1 MLVSNYMT
9 KKNIIVSV
17 ALFLK
22 EINAASFKVWVQV
35 RLEAGPLFGLLEFP
49 GGKIEDG
56 ETPETAARREVLE
69 EVGIEIPTDSPVVLF
84 KYQDYSTDLKNI
96 CLFVFLSNFDQLPHE
111 KGQWLEVT
119 YHHKSSPFEGKIPP
133 INHVILDDL
142 AVYIQ
147 SQFNAGMIGSLW
159 QM

>member
-1 MLVSNYMT
+1 MT
-9 KKNIIVSV
+9 KKNIIVSI

-22 EINAASFKVWVQV
+22 EITADGFRVWVQV
-35 RLEAGPLFGLLEFP
+35 RLEQGPLFGLLEFP

-56 ETPETAARREVLE
+56 EIPETAARREVLE
-69 EVGIEIPTDSPVVLF
+69 EVGIIIPELSPVVLF
-84 KYQDYSTDLKNI
+84 KYQDYSTDLKNL
-96 CLFVFLSNFDQLPHE
+96 CLFVFLSNFDQLPPE
-111 KGQWLEVT
+111 KGQWLSIT
-119 YHHKSSPFEGKIPP
+119 YDQKSAPFQGKIPP

-147 SQFNAGMIGSLW
+147 SQHNAGMIGSIW

>member
-1 MLVSNYMT
+1 MT

-22 EINAASFKVWVQV
+22 EINANSFKVWVQV
-35 RLEAGPLFGLLEFP
+35 RLEEGPLFGLLEFP

-56 ETPETAARREVLE
+56 ETPESAARREVLE
-69 EVGIEIPTDSPVVLF
+69 EVGVVIPIDSPVVLF
-84 KYQDYSTDLKNI
+84 KYQDYSHETKNI

-111 KGQWLEVT
+111 KGQWLEIT
-119 YHHKSSPFEGKIPP
+119 YEQKSTPFEGKIPP

-142 AVYIQ
+142 AVYLQ
-147 SQFNAGMIGSLW
+147 SHYNAGMIGSLW
-159 QM
+159 QI

>member
-17 ALFLK
+17 VLFLK
-22 EINAASFKVWVQV
+22 EINADGFKVWVQV
-35 RLEAGPLFGLLEFP
+35 RLEEGPLYLLLEFP

-69 EVGIEIPTDSPVVLF
+69 EVGIAIPANSPIKLF
-84 KYQDYSTDLKNI
+84 KYQSYSTEVKNI
-96 CLFVFLSNFDQLPHE
+96 CLFVFLSSFDQLPNE
-111 KGQWLEVT
+111 MGQWLDIGFEQ
-119 YHHKSSPFEGKIPP
+119 KSNLYRGKIPP
-133 INHVILDDL
+133 INHVILDEL

-147 SQFNAGMIGSLW
+147 SQYNAGMIGSLW

>member
-1 MLVSNYMT
+1 MT
-9 KKNIIVSV
+9 KKNLIVSV

-22 EINAASFKVWVQV
+22 EISANSFKVWVQV

-69 EVGIEIPTDSPVVLF
+69 EVGIEIPRETPVVLF
-84 KYQDYSTDLKNI
+84 KYQDYRSDLKNI
-96 CLFVFLSNFDQLPHE
+96 CLFVFLSNFDQLPKD
-111 KGQWLEVT
+111 KGQWLEIT
-119 YHHKSSPFEGKIPP
+119 FDQKSAPFAGKIPP

-147 SQFNAGMIGSLW
+147 TQYNAGMIESLW

>member
-1 MLVSNYMT
+1 MT
-9 KKNIIVSV
+9 KKNIIVSI

-22 EINAASFKVWVQV
+22 DINAESFKVWVQV
-35 RLEAGPLFGLLEFP
+35 RLEEGSLYGMLEFP

-56 ETPETAARREVLE
+56 ETPEDAARREVLE
-69 EVGIEIPTDSPVVLF
+69 EVGIVIPHDSPMRLF

-96 CLFVFLSNFDQLPHE
+96 CLFVFLSNYDQLPQE
-111 KGQWLEVT
+111 KGQWLEIGFDQRSQPL
-119 YHHKSSPFEGKIPP
+119 KGKIPP

-147 SQFNAGMIGSLW
+147 TQFNAGMIGSLW
-159 QM
+159 GM

>member
-1 MLVSNYMT
+1 MT
-9 KKNIIVSV
+9 KKNLIVSI

-22 EINAASFKVWVQV
+22 EINADGFKVWVQE
-35 RLEAGPLFGLLEFP
+35 RLEVGPLFGLLEFP

-69 EVGIEIPTDSPVVLF
+69 EVGIVIPADSPVILF
-84 KYQDYSTDLKNI
+84 KYQDYSHETKNI
-96 CLFVFLSNFDQLPHE
+96 CLFVFLSNYDQLPSV
-111 KGQWLEVT
+111 KGQWLEIT
-119 YHHKSSPFEGKIPP
+119 YHLKSTPYQGKIPP

-142 AVYIQ
+142 AVYLQ
-147 SQFNAGMIGSLW
+147 SQYNSGMIGSIW

>member
-1 MLVSNYMT
+1 MA

-17 ALFLK
+17 VLFLK
-22 EINAASFKVWVQV
+22 EIQADSFKVWVQP
-35 RLEAGPLFGLLEFP
+35 RLEEGPLFGKLEFP

-69 EVGIEIPTDSPVVLF
+69 EVGLEIPQSSVLKLF
-84 KYQDYSTDLKNI
+84 KYQDYSTELKNI
-96 CLFVFLSNFDQLPHE
+96 CLFVFLSDFDQLPKE
-111 KGQWLEVT
+111 KGEWLTISSTE
-119 YHHKSSPFEGKIPP
+119 KSAPYEGKIPP
-133 INHVILDDL
+133 INHVFLDEL

-147 SQFNAGMIGSLW
+147 AQFNSGTIKLLW

>member
-1 MLVSNYMT
+1 MT

-22 EINAASFKVWVQV
+22 EINANSFKVWVQV
-35 RLEAGPLFGLLEFP
+35 RLEAGPLLGLLEFP

-69 EVGIEIPTDSPVVLF
+69 EVGIVIPIDAPMILF
-84 KYQDYSTDLKNI
+84 KYQDYSTDFKNI
-96 CLFVFLSNFDQLPHE
+96 CLFVFLSNFNQLP
-111 KGQWLEVT
+111 KDSGQWLEIPFDQ
-119 YHHKSSPFEGKIPP
+119 KSTPFLGKIPP
-133 INHVILDDL
+133 INHIILDEL

-147 SQFNAGMIGSLW
+147 SQYNAGMIDSLW